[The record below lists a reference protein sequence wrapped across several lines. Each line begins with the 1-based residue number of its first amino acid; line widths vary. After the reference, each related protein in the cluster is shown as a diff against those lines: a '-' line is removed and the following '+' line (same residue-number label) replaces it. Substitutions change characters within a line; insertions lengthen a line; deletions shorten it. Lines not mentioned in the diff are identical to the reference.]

1 MQRKGVAMNTTT
13 PSKIRVN
20 MMGYLPGLSKNVVVL
35 SDDDLTVFDDKGYEV
50 RSFKNLNLKFDDAS
64 GDSVASID
72 LGDLPEGKYLLK
84 SGDTERKIS
93 VQKKAYS
100 DVTNALIKGLY
111 YQRCGCALEEKYAG
125 IYTHAACHTAP
136 AIEWDDSI
144 MHVSENGVCFKE
156 GAEPLKKTVIGGW
169 HDAGDYGK
177 YVGPGAVTVAHML
190 YAYLLFPD
198 GCSDALNIPETGN
211 GTPDIL
217 NEARWELEW
226 ILKMQKDDGSFYH
239 KLTKARFAP
248 FIMPEDDKE
257 QEYLIPVSH
266 CATEAAIAALALASR
281 VYEKFDKDF
290 SEKMLEAA
298 LKGWKWV
305 EANPEFKPYIQP
317 EGVRTGYYGDWN
329 DKDERFWAACELYAA
344 TSDTKYKAAAEKIY
358 KDAKNPELIKKEME
372 NNPYFERMKKW
383 NPDFKPPVGL
393 NVTQYGWADVAGL
406 GALCCLFEIGKNG
419 NGTAAG
425 EVLGEEL
432 KKDFLEKSK
441 EALNLV
447 KISGYG
453 TANEH
458 DKYVWGSI
466 LTIMSNAMTMIV
478 DWKLTGNTEMR
489 DAALNQLNYA
499 LGLNALDIS
508 FITGF
513 GERRVMNPHHRP
525 SGADGIEE
533 PVPGLISGGPNSGMN
548 YPETKEKLKGTA
560 PAKCYL
566 DELPSADTNEIAIY
580 WNSPAIF
587 VAACFNA
594 I

>member
-1 MQRKGVAMNTTT
+1 MITAT
-13 PSKIRVN
+13 PSKIRAN
-20 MMGYLPGLSKNVVVL
+20 MLGYLPGLSKKVVVL
-35 SDDDLTVFDDKGYEV
+35 SDDDLLVLDEKGNEV
-50 RSFKNLNLKFDDAS
+50 KSFKNIELKFDEAS
-64 GDSVASID
+64 GDHVASID
-72 LGDLPEGKYLLK
+72 LGDLSEGNYILK
-84 SGDTERKIS
+84 SGDAERKIS
-93 VQKKAYS
+93 VQKQAYR

-344 TSDTKYKAAAEKIY
+344 TSDTKYKAVAEKIY

>member
-1 MQRKGVAMNTTT
+1 MNTTT

-50 RSFKNLNLKFDDAS
+50 KSFKNLNLKFDDAS

-144 MHVSENGVCFKE
+144 MYVSENGVCFKE
-156 GAEPLKKTVIGGW
+156 GAEPLKKTVIDGW

-198 GCSDALNIPETGN
+198 GCSDDLNIPETGN

-248 FIMPEDDKE
+248 FIMPDDDKE

-344 TSDTKYKAAAEKIY
+344 TSDTKYKAVAEKIY

-419 NGTAAG
+419 NGTATG

-548 YPETKEKLKGTA
+548 YPATKEKLMGTP
-560 PAKCYL
+560 PAKCFL

-587 VAACFNA
+587 VATCFNA

>member
-1 MQRKGVAMNTTT
+1 MITAT

-35 SDDDLTVFDDKGYEV
+35 SDDDLTVFDDQGNEV
-50 RSFKNLNLKFDDAS
+50 KSFKNLNLKFDDAS
-64 GDSVASID
+64 GDNVTSID

-144 MHVSENGVCFKE
+144 MYVSENGVCFKE

-169 HDAGDYGK
+169 HDAGDDGK

-190 YAYLLFPD
+190 YAYLLFPE
-198 GCSDALNIPETGN
+198 GCSDDLNIPETGN

-248 FIMPEDDKE
+248 FIMPDDDKE

-305 EANPEFKPYIQP
+305 EANPEFKPYVQP

-344 TSDTKYKAAAEKIY
+344 TLDTKYKAAAEKIY

-447 KISGYG
+447 KI
-453 TANEH
+453 
-458 DKYVWGSI
+458 
-466 LTIMSNAMTMIV
+466 
-478 DWKLTGNTEMR
+478 
-489 DAALNQLNYA
+489 
-499 LGLNALDIS
+499 
-508 FITGF
+508 
-513 GERRVMNPHHRP
+513 
-525 SGADGIEE
+525 
-533 PVPGLISGGPNSGMN
+533 
-548 YPETKEKLKGTA
+548 
-560 PAKCYL
+560 
-566 DELPSADTNEIAIY
+566 
-580 WNSPAIF
+580 
-587 VAACFNA
+587 
-594 I
+594 

>member
-1 MQRKGVAMNTTT
+1 MNTTT

-50 RSFKNLNLKFDDAS
+50 KSFKNLNLKFDDAS

-144 MHVSENGVCFKE
+144 MYVSENGVCFKE
-156 GAEPLKKTVIGGW
+156 GAEPLKKTVIDGW

-190 YAYLLFPD
+190 YAYLLFPE
-198 GCSDALNIPETGN
+198 GCSDDLNIPETGN

-248 FIMPEDDKE
+248 FIMPDDDKE

-344 TSDTKYKAAAEKIY
+344 TSDTKYKAVAEKIY

-419 NGTAAG
+419 NGTATG

-548 YPETKEKLKGTA
+548 YPATKEKLMGTP
-560 PAKCYL
+560 PAKCFL

-587 VAACFNA
+587 VATCFNA

>member
-1 MQRKGVAMNTTT
+1 MNTTT

-20 MMGYLPGLSKNVVVL
+20 MLGYLPRLSKNVVVL
-35 SDDDLTVFDDKGYEV
+35 SDNDLIVFDEKGNEV
-50 RSFKNLNLKFDDAS
+50 KSFKNINLKFDDAS
-64 GDSVASID
+64 GDNVASVD
-72 LGDLPEGKYLLK
+72 LGDLPEENYILK
-84 SGDTERKIS
+84 SGDTERKIT
-93 VQKKAYS
+93 VQNKAYR

-144 MHVSENGVCFKE
+144 MHVSENQVCIKE
-156 GAEPLKKTVIGGW
+156 GAAPVKKTVIGGW

-290 SEKMLEAA
+290 SKRMLEAA
-298 LKGWKWV
+298 LKGWEWV

-317 EGVRTGYYGDWN
+317 EGVRTGYYGDGN
-329 DKDERFWAACELYAA
+329 DKDERFWAACELYAT
-344 TSDTKYKAAAEKIY
+344 TSDTKYKTAAEKIY
-358 KDAKNPELIKKEME
+358 KDAKDPEIIKKELE
-372 NNPYFERMKKW
+372 NNPFFERMKKW

-406 GALCCLFEIGKNG
+406 GALCCLFEIGKTG

-425 EVLGEEL
+425 EVLGKEL

-447 KISGYG
+447 KVSGYG

-458 DKYVWGSI
+458 NKYVWGSI

-478 DWKLTGNTEMR
+478 DWKLTGNLEMR

-560 PAKCYL
+560 PAKCFL

-594 I
+594 M